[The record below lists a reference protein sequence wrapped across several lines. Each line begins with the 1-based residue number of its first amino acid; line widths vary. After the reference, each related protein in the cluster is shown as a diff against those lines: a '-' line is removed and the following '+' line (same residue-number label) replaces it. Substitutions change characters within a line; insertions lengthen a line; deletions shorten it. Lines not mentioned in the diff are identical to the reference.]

1 MQTSNL
7 KYKTALLLFFAVFL
21 IFNVGFAFAD
31 TMTNDWYILQMG
43 NFNMSS
49 GKPTGPDYTVS
60 FTAGQISPGL
70 YSGANYTVRS
80 GFQYIYTLV
89 PFSFSISQTSI
100 DFGVLTPANP
110 ITRTNTLTVNNQ
122 SAGGYTVTSSENHQL
137 LTPATG
143 ALIPDTTCDDGLCT
157 PSNASAWASSLTY
170 GFGYRCDD
178 LSDTDCVID
187 FSDSSYYKPFS
198 ASPSAT
204 VVMSGAISGTNKQSQ
219 VTYKVNIS
227 ANQPAGTYTN
237 LITYIAAPTF

>member
-1 MQTSNL
+1 MQLCSV
-7 KYKTALLLFFAVFL
+7 KHKTLLLPVAFLFLVFSTHFVFAE
-21 IFNVGFAFAD
+21 

-49 GKPTGPDYTVS
+49 GKPTGPDYSVS

-70 YSGANYTVRS
+70 YIGANYKVRS

-89 PFSFSISQTSI
+89 PFYFSISQTSI
-100 DFGVLTPANP
+100 DFGTLTPANP
-110 ITRTNTLTVNNQ
+110 VTRTNTLTVNNQ
-122 SAGGYTVTSSENHQL
+122 SAGGYTVTSNENHQL
-137 LTPATG
+137 LVPATG

-157 PSNASAWASSLTY
+157 SSNATAWTSSLTY

-178 LSDTDCVID
+178 LSDTDCVTD
-187 FSDSSYYKPFS
+187 FTDSSFYKPFS

-204 VVMSGAISGTNKQSQ
+204 VVMSGATGVGKESQ

-227 ANQPAGTYTN
+227 ATQPAGAYSN
-237 LITYIAAPTF
+237 IITYIAMPTF